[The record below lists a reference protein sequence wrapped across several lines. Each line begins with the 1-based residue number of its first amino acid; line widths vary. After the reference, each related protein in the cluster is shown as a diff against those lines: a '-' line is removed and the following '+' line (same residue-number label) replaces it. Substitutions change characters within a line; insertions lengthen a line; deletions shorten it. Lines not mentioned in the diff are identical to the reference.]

1 MLFALLVQYHA
12 AIPHIYKYKVAATA
26 PSSTGGSSSS
36 SPASIMQTG
45 IFLTSKSLSYVIPC
59 QLALSQLP
67 GSALAALVGWAVGTA
82 YRRDLLPYASQW
94 RVPGWLVGEKRDDSA
109 REGFEGFEGLRRRL
123 EGERE
128 AGAGQATGILAAQG
142 QGAPRRRT
150 LGMLIAEQFRGV
162 GGGSGT
168 SG

>member
-1 MLFALLVQYHA
+1 
-12 AIPHIYKYKVAATA
+12 
-26 PSSTGGSSSS
+26 
-36 SPASIMQTG
+36 MQTG

-94 RVPGWLVGEKRDDSA
+94 RAPGWLVGEKRDDGA
-109 REGFEGFEGLRRRL
+109 REGFEGLRRRL

-162 GGGSGT
+162 GGGSGA
-168 SG
+168 GG